1 MKNLRATIRLLAM
14 CGVMAGC
21 YSCWLLGQPFVFA
34 FPSIARK
41 WRKLNFG
48 GWAKASAYILGM
60 RVNVRNAPPTAPFLL
75 VSNHLGYVDIIV
87 LESLVDCAFIAKS
100 ELASWPILGFISRTL
115 NTIFIDRT
123 RKRDILQA
131 MERVDRAID
140 RGLGVV
146 LFAEGTSTQGKTV
159 SPFKSSLL
167 EIAAR
172 RSTPVHYVTL
182 SYRAP
187 TNEPS
192 ADQTVSWWGD
202 MTFFGHLF
210 QLLQLPRF
218 EANVVFGPKPII
230 ADNRHVLAEKLW
242 SAVSSQLNTSRTA
255 RVTTEVESSQFHWR
269 PGKLTTPPYHL

>member
-1 MKNLRATIRLLAM
+1 MKNLRAIIRFLAM
-14 CGVMAGC
+14 CGVMVGS
-21 YSCWLLGQPFVFA
+21 YSCWVLGQPFVFA
-34 FPSIARK
+34 FPSVARR

-48 GWAKASAYILGM
+48 GWARASAAILGM

-75 VSNHLGYVDIIV
+75 VSNHLSYVDIIV

-115 NTIFIDRT
+115 NTIFIDRS

-131 MERVDRAID
+131 MERADRALA

-182 SYRAP
+182 SYRSPAD
-187 TNEPS
+187 EPA

-230 ADNRHVLAEKLW
+230 ADDRHVLAEKLW
-242 SAVSSQLNTSRTA
+242 SAVSSQLKVSRLETTA
-255 RVTTEVESSQFHWR
+255 KKIQLDRMPAAVKS
-269 PGKLTTPPYHL
+269 G

>member
-1 MKNLRATIRLLAM
+1 MKTLLATIRFLVM
-14 CGVMAGC
+14 CCVMVGY

-41 WRKLNFG
+41 WRKLNFC
-48 GWAKASAYILGM
+48 GWARASASILGM
-60 RVNVRNAPPTAPFLL
+60 QVNVRNAPPTAPFLL
-75 VSNHLGYVDIIV
+75 VSNHLSYVDIIV
-87 LESLVDCAFIAKS
+87 LESLVDCVFIAKS

-115 NTIFIDRT
+115 NTIFIDRS

-131 MERVDRAID
+131 MERANRALA

-187 TNEPS
+187 ANETS
-192 ADQTVSWWGD
+192 ADQAVCWWGD

-218 EANVVFGPKPII
+218 EANVVFGPKPIS
-230 ADNRHVLAEKLW
+230 ANNRHVLAEKLW
-242 SAVSSQLNTSRTA
+242 AAVSSQLKPMMATRSLT
-255 RVTTEVESSQFHWR
+255 Q
-269 PGKLTTPPYHL
+269 TTPKHNHR

>member
-1 MKNLRATIRLLAM
+1 MKNLLATIRFLAM
-14 CGVMAGC
+14 CSVMVGC
-21 YSCWLLGQPFVFA
+21 YVCWVLGQPFVFA
-34 FPSIARK
+34 FPSIART

-48 GWAKASAYILGM
+48 AWARASARILGM

-75 VSNHLGYVDIIV
+75 VSNHLSYVDIIV

-100 ELASWPILGFISRTL
+100 ELAGWPILGLISRTL

-131 MERVDRAID
+131 MERTDKALN

-187 TNEPS
+187 
-192 ADQTVSWWGD
+192 
-202 MTFFGHLF
+202 
-210 QLLQLPRF
+210 
-218 EANVVFGPKPII
+218 ANG
-230 ADNRHVLAEKLW
+230 
-242 SAVSSQLNTSRTA
+242 
-255 RVTTEVESSQFHWR
+255 
-269 PGKLTTPPYHL
+269 

>member
-1 MKNLRATIRLLAM
+1 MKSLRAIIRFLAM
-14 CGVMAGC
+14 CSVMIGC
-21 YSCWLLGQPFVFA
+21 YSCWVLGQPFVFA

-48 GWAKASAYILGM
+48 GWAKMTSSILGM
-60 RVNVRNAPPTAPFLL
+60 RVNVRNTPPAAPFLL

-100 ELASWPILGFISRTL
+100 ELASWPIVGFISRTL
-115 NTIFIDRT
+115 NTIFIDRS

-131 MERVDRAID
+131 MERADQALS

-146 LFAEGTSTQGKTV
+146 LFAEGTSTQGNTV
-159 SPFKSSLL
+159 IPFKSSLL

-182 SYRAP
+182 SYQGPA
-187 TNEPS
+187 NEPS
-192 ADQTVSWWGD
+192 VAHKVSWWGD

-210 QLLQLPRF
+210 QLLQLPKF
-218 EANVVFGPKPII
+218 EANVVFGSKPII
-230 ADNRHVLAEKLW
+230 ENNRHVLAEKLW
-242 SAVSSQLNTSRTA
+242 TAVSSQLNNPKVA
-255 RVTTEVESSQFHWR
+255 RAVAETGVYLNR
-269 PGKLTTPPYHL
+269 